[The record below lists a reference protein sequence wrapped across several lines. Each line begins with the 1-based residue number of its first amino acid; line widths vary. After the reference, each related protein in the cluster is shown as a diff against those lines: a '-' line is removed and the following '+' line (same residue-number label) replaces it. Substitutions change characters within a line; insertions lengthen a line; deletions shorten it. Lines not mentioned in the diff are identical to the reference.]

1 MLTPTPTLRLN
12 GSMVEGRGLVLI
24 VEDERA
30 IAELQRLY
38 LTEAGFGVH
47 IERDGQAGL
56 AAVRR
61 LSPVAIVLD
70 VGLPLMDGIEVC
82 RTLRERGDWTPIIFV
97 TARDDEVD
105 KIVGLELGAD
115 DYLTKPFSPRELVA
129 RLRSVLRR
137 HDGPATPAAL
147 ASGSVVL
154 YPDQRRVEAHGTP
167 VSLTATEFDLLAKL
181 MSVPGRVFSRE
192 TLLASVWGR
201 ADYAGGRTV
210 DVHIAQ
216 LRSKLGDASPIVTF
230 RGAGYSVAAV
240 P

>member
-1 MLTPTPTLRLN
+1 MAD
-12 GSMVEGRGLVLI
+12 GKGLVLI

-30 IAELQRLY
+30 IADLQRLY
-38 LTEAGFGVH
+38 LTDAGFGVH
-47 IERDGQAGL
+47 IERDGQTGL

-70 VGLPLMDGIEVC
+70 VGLPGMDGIEVC

-105 KIVGLELGAD
+105 RIIGLELGAD

-137 HDGPATPAAL
+137 HERPSATATLSAGAITL
-147 ASGSVVL
+147 F
-154 YPDQRRVEAHGTP
+154 PDQRRVDADG
-167 VSLTATEFDLLAKL
+167 VAIVLTATEFDLLAKL
-181 MSVPGRVFSRE
+181 MSAPGRVFSRE
-192 TLLASVWGR
+192 TLLASVWGQ

-216 LRSKLGDASPIVTF
+216 LRAKLGASSPIVTF
-230 RGAGYSVAAV
+230 RGAGYSVQAS
-240 P
+240 

>member
-1 MLTPTPTLRLN
+1 MAD
-12 GSMVEGRGLVLI
+12 GKGLVLI

-47 IERDGQAGL
+47 IERDGEAGL

-61 LSPVAIVLD
+61 LRPVAVVLD
-70 VGLPLMDGIEVC
+70 VGLPKLDGIEVC
-82 RTLRERGDWTPIIFV
+82 RALRESGDWTPIIFV

-105 KIVGLELGAD
+105 RIVGLELGAD

-129 RLRSVLRR
+129 RLKSVLRR
-137 HDGPATPAAL
+137 HDGPVMSPQLTA
-147 ASGSVVL
+147 GGVVL
-154 YPDQRRVEAHGTP
+154 YPEQRRVEANG
-167 VSLTATEFDLLAKL
+167 VAISLTATEFDLLAKL
-181 MSVPGRVFSRE
+181 MSTPGRVFTRE
-192 TLLASVWGR
+192 SLLSSVWGQ

-216 LRSKLGDASPIVTF
+216 LRAKLGEASPIVTF
-230 RGAGYSVAAV
+230 RGAGYSVAAS
-240 P
+240 